1 MGRITKC
8 CYKDEKSQML
18 PNRNKPQL
26 RLNTLDKGSELG
38 ASIEYP

>member
-18 PNRNKPQL
+18 PNGNKPQL
-26 RLNTLDKGSELG
+26 RLNALDKGSELG
-38 ASIEYP
+38 G